1 MFPQARIV
9 LGGVFLT
16 PQGNNVQTVYVDLS
30 GEVEAKGL
38 CLVKAT
44 KPQYDLAT
52 ASTILLSRPK
62 KFRHAGEVLIQDE
75 QEGRARTSTSESV
88 DVPSKEPEL
97 VGKRVSAL
105 NAALQLGR
113 TKMSVSGSDKSKWSN
128 TSAAAVTF
136 GRDYLIY
143 CTSMRPSKDEEEAWM
158 RSFPDCYTSL
168 TPIYRPTQFA
178 QGLGLGVC
186 EHIGAH
192 GKAKPTR
199 AVFNGFRTVEERRRG
214 QMVLHGPMLYV
225 DNPYRC
231 IAEAEP
237 GWEKLS
243 AMIFLKSRERNYAA
257 QKEYRFAML
266 SIRPEVGEVFDLP
279 VSGMLRDCLISS
291 RSNSPQSQSPPR
303 HVHDVDAANEYPQ
316 CWGRED
322 VREVVTLL
330 RHGSPGS
337 DSAGEGNTDMSSLA
351 SLTGAPV
358 PSFPARR
365 CLVPAH
371 PALSACGSF
380 CSASRLWRFVPRK
393 SPPERGPH

>member
-1 MFPQARIV
+1 MFPQAKIAF
-9 LGGVFLT
+9 GGAFLT

-44 KPQYDLAT
+44 EPQYDLAT
-52 ASTILLSRPK
+52 ASTIRLSLPEV
-62 KFRHAGEVLIQDE
+62 FRHTGGEVLIQDE

-97 VGKRVSAL
+97 AGERVSAL

-113 TKMSVSGSDKSKWSN
+113 TKMSVSGSDKSKRSN

-136 GRDYLIY
+136 GRDCLIY
-143 CTSMRPSKDEEEAWM
+143 CTSMRPSKDEEEAWR
-158 RSFPDCYTSL
+158 RSLPDRYTSF
-168 TPIYRPTQFA
+168 TSIYRPTQFA

-186 EHIGAH
+186 EHIDAR
-192 GKAKPTR
+192 GKAKPAR

-214 QMVLHGPMLYV
+214 QMVLRGPMLYV

-243 AMIFLKSRERNYAA
+243 AMIFLKSRERDYAA

-266 SIRPEVGEVFDLP
+266 SIGPEVGDVFDLP
-279 VSGMLRDCLISS
+279 VSGVLKDCL
-291 RSNSPQSQSPPR
+291 SP
-303 HVHDVDAANEYPQ
+303 VKYPK
-316 CWGRED
+316 GD
-322 VREVVTLL
+322 
-330 RHGSPGS
+330 P
-337 DSAGEGNTDMSSLA
+337 
-351 SLTGAPV
+351 
-358 PSFPARR
+358 
-365 CLVPAH
+365 
-371 PALSACGSF
+371 
-380 CSASRLWRFVPRK
+380 
-393 SPPERGPH
+393 